1 MSTSVKRRPVGI
13 ERDARNVRQIP
24 QGHQHRPAGEVEGL
38 TAMTWEMEGRHDVS
52 FRVRKL
58 EATGPVPK
66 SVQAA

>member
-1 MSTSVKRRPVGI
+1 
-13 ERDARNVRQIP
+13 
-24 QGHQHRPAGEVEGL
+24 
-38 TAMTWEMEGRHDVS
+38 MTWEMEGRHDVS